1 MATKGDISGLDVF
14 MYGGVPLVPLVD
26 SFTRVRKVG
35 TITSDTQGGLSRQ
48 RKKFYNQP
56 YLADV
61 TYRLENVYMQDFM
74 KVFFERNEGKKFV
87 AYLSADRPI
96 TEPYVV
102 QVVGEWS
109 DPFSSAVDGDV
120 TFTLEIQ
127 SVRDQD
133 LDDYLFLMYQQY
145 GDDFTEYW
153 DGLKYIVKAM
163 PEE

>member
-1 MATKGDISGLDVF
+1 
-14 MYGGVPLVPLVD
+14 
-26 SFTRVRKVG
+26 
-35 TITSDTQGGLSRQ
+35 
-48 RKKFYNQP
+48 
-56 YLADV
+56 
-61 TYRLENVYMQDFM
+61 MQDFI

-102 QVVGEWS
+102 QVVGGWQ
-109 DPFSSAVDGDV
+109 DPFASAVDGDT

-145 GDDFTEYW
+145 GDDFPDYM